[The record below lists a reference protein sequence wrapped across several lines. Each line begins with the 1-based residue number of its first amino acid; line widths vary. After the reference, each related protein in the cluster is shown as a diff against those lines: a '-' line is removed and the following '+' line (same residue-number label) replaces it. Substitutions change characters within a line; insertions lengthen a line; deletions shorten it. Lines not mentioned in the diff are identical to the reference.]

1 MNKFLTIY
9 LSIVESIEATLNQ
22 VINLIFQPF
31 YAIARIIIS
40 ICDIWG
46 VSYEEAEEEE
56 QPQEKNNH
64 SIGFKIK

>member
-22 VINLIFQPF
+22 CVNLLFQPL

-40 ICDIWG
+40 ICEIWG
-46 VSYEEAEEEE
+46 ISYENEEE
-56 QPQEKNNH
+56 QTENNK
-64 SIGFKIK
+64 SNKIGFLK